1 MSIFIS
7 LIGGLGLFLYG
18 MNIMG
23 EGLQKSTGP
32 KLEKAIELLTSNVVM
47 GVLVGA
53 VVTGIIQSSGATTVM
68 VVGFVNAGIMTLY
81 QAIGVIMGANIGTTV
96 TAQLVSF
103 DASIFSSIA
112 LGIGIVLYMIGSKS
126 KPNLKNISEI
136 LIGFGILFIG
146 MEFMKDA
153 VAPLAE
159 YEGFRSLLQ
168 GLADHPFLAL
178 LAGFA
183 MTTCLQSSS
192 ASMGILIAL
201 SSQGLMPL
209 AGALPI
215 LYGDNIGSCTTSLI
229 SSVGANKNAK
239 RAAVMH
245 LTFNVIGTILF
256 MFVLNKPISMV
267 VTHLDPT
274 DTARQ
279 IANAHTLFNIT
290 NVIILLPFSKY
301 IVKLVMFLIP
311 DKKGEEEEYDN
322 HVTKYL
328 DERMLETP
336 SIAFGNTIRETLRMG
351 KKAKTSFTCSMTAL
365 LENSEEDANMT
376 FEKEKILNE
385 QQRKVL
391 DYLIKLSKKTSL
403 DDKMRLSLDLLFH
416 TVNDIE
422 RVGDLSENIAEL
434 AESSIKSKDHF
445 SDNAKSELID
455 LYNKVLEAYT
465 LSLEAMKQSNT
476 TFANDVLKIE
486 EEVDALDKLYRAKH
500 MNRLNANSC
509 SIDSGII
516 YLDLLTNLERISD
529 HSASI
534 AKRVITINQT
544 A

>member
-47 GVLVGA
+47 AVLVGA
-53 VVTGIIQSSGATTVM
+53 IVTGIIQSSGATTVM

-103 DASIFSSIA
+103 DASVFSSIA

-159 YEGFRSLLQ
+159 YEGFRNLLQ
-168 GLADHPFLAL
+168 GLANHPFLAL

-279 IANAHTLFNIT
+279 IANAHTLFNII

-301 IVKLVMFLIP
+301 IVKLVIFLIP

-322 HVTKYL
+322 NVTKYL

-351 KKAKTSFTCSMTAL
+351 KKAKQSFTCAMTAV
-365 LENSEEDANMT
+365 LENSEEDATIT
-376 FEKEKILNE
+376 FKKEKLLNE

-465 LSLEAMKQSNT
+465 LSLEAMKQSNIN
-476 TFANDVLKIE
+476 FANDVLKIE

-500 MNRLNANSC
+500 MNRLNSNSC

-534 AKRVITINQT
+534 AKRVLTVNQT